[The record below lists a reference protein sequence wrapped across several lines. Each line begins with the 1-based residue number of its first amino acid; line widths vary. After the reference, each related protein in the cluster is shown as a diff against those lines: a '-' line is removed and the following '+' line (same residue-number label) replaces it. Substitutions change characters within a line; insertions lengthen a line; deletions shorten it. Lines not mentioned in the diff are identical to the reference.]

1 MDQSEQADAVI
12 RDHVAYSAAAAMIP
26 VPLGDVLAITALQLD
41 LVKSLANIYEQDF
54 TASLGKGLVT
64 SLTGTSIARIAAS
77 AVKAIP
83 GVGTI
88 AGGAAQ
94 LALAGGSTYA
104 IGHLFKSHFA
114 AGGTLDTFNPEKAR
128 EMYEKYV
135 EKGRSVVDEMKGE
148 SPISAEVVADALQKL
163 VTLREAGDLTRE
175 EYDELK
181 AKLIA
186 RSS

>member
-12 RDHVAYSAAAAMIP
+12 RDHVGYSAAAAMIP

-41 LVKSLANIYEQDF
+41 LVKSLSNIYEQDF
-54 TASLGKGLVT
+54 TASLGKGLVM

-83 GVGTI
+83 GVGW
-88 AGGAAQ
+88 AGGGAVQ
-94 LALAGGSTYA
+94 LALAGSTTYA

-135 EKGRSVVDEMKGE
+135 EKGRSVVSEKGE

-181 AKLIA
+181 AKLIT